1 MFDTASFLKGLVSVE
16 PELPHVSLG
25 TKYGA
30 WQVPEF
36 AFAQCETVFSFGA
49 GTDISFDVAVAHRYG
64 LTVHIFDPTPGAK
77 KYYDRVQNGIRE
89 GAPEKIMRDEQE
101 RHWYRV
107 PASVLDKL
115 HYHEIGIWDADEV
128 VKFYSPQNEAHISH
142 SIVNLQR
149 TETYFEADVRRL
161 STIVADLGVS
171 PDIIKIDI
179 EGAEYTVLAD
189 FSEQDCRPLVFC
201 IEFDELNHPMDDN
214 WPDRIA
220 GAVANLAQLGYACTY
235 ATDDGLCFVR
245 KDGLPG

>member
-1 MFDTASFLKGLVSVE
+1 MFDTASFLKGLVSTAT
-16 PELPHVSLG
+16 ELPHVTLG

-30 WQVPEF
+30 WEIPEF
-36 AFAQCETVFSFGA
+36 ALESCKTVYSFGA

-77 KYYDRVQNGIRE
+77 KFYDRVVKNIHSASPEGIIRAE
-89 GAPEKIMRDEQE
+89 HEQ
-101 RHWYRV
+101 HWYRV
-107 PASVLDKL
+107 PVSVLDKL
-115 HYHEIGIWDADEV
+115 HFHEIGIWDADDV

-149 TETYFEADVRRL
+149 TETYFEANVRRL
-161 STIVADLGVS
+161 STIVADIGVS

-189 FSEQDCRPLVFC
+189 FSKQDIRPLVFC

-214 WPDRIA
+214 WPDRITQ
-220 GAVANLAQLGYACTY
+220 AVNSLTNLGYVCTY

-245 KDGLPG
+245 KEGLPA